1 MSIAPESQLKHQVAD
16 RLVAMGS
23 ICEENGQLE
32 EAVSL
37 YRQAL
42 SLESERPELRYH
54 LGLLHYKLG
63 NLAVAISQYRR
74 AIAHNLNL
82 PKIHYNLGVALQDY
96 GEVDAAI
103 RSYKQAIA
111 DDPLDVDAYNNLGGV
126 LVQERRFEAAVKIFQ
141 TAIFQA
147 PKEWFLYLNLGQAF
161 LAAEQPQKA
170 IVPWRQLIALEP
182 DNAAGYYHLG
192 RGWQRLG
199 KHRLAA
205 EYFERALQLKPD
217 LKFARYHRSY
227 SLIELGRLEEA
238 IAHLQLEIMTD
249 NPWIEYYCNWA
260 KSLAGKDEWE
270 RSKKACANF
279 LEALQNRDDLTKSL
293 EYFAQIHL
301 HLGNVLVEYGEPRK
315 GESHYHKAL
324 LVHPD
329 SSAIYL
335 RLGYCLSQQG
345 RETAARLVY
354 QIAGRKCREL
364 ISETETKIE
373 LATSRIETR
382 NSPPASAC
390 DGLNCHPCLEAIL
403 KSFEPRHLGSQIYR
417 LNPNKKS
424 IQTFPKCEAKVFKN
438 GRIWVA
444 PQKNDW
450 MVCNAIAVWDD
461 GDRFVPELSRNYP
474 GQLPNCQNYAVHETL
489 KIGELPPPE
498 FVGGTV
504 AVLSGL
510 SGNVYF
516 HWMVD
521 ILPRFDILQNRGY
534 TVDSIDR
541 FLINSYRAPF
551 QKETLLALGIPLAKI
566 IESDRHPHIRAERL
580 IVPSFPDALG
590 WLSPQALAFH
600 RRQFVSTSCRG
611 NFQFPTRIY
620 ISRNQSSYRQ
630 VVNENEAIACLKKY
644 GFVAVTLETLSV
656 EQQAL
661 LFANAEAIVAPHGSG
676 LTNLMFCQP
685 GTTVVELVSPH
696 YIRHYYWVISQQLGL
711 RHYYIKGEEF
721 DCYPI
726 RQLMYPNPLTE
737 DVLISQTSLEK
748 MMNIAGINKPK
759 TMVSFTHSPI
769 RKFPVSQAL
778 SPSQFHNLD
787 EQSVPVKK
795 EDKSSIESPNFIPD
809 SPQKTLDPSPNSLL
823 VSTGDL
829 EIYLQGAEA
838 LYNQGQYEQVIQACQ
853 RAIALRPE
861 ARTYK
866 LLGNVR
872 QAQGRA
878 EEAKRWYAKAI
889 QLQPNFAEVFSNLGT
904 VYAQQKQWQEAIA
917 CYQKA
922 IALQPKL
929 GPAYRNLARAW
940 TQLGQMEEA
949 TECWYHAYS
958 LDAEQVS
965 AEDHLN
971 LATNLMEM
979 GLVTRAISSYCRA
992 IESDPN
998 SEDTYRHLGE
1008 AMKRQKDS
1016 GRDASDYQENLTLR
1030 ATGSMRHHPYKPMM
1044 RSANR
1049 RSLKTSNPPK
1059 NRGWGGVFQRLFA
1072 SFRGNSKLK
1081 SANPDLPLR
1090 QTPGVSQ
1097 SSPPLPSEPRR
1108 EGRYQQLSDIWIG
1121 DELENTAVT
1130 LQISEQLGVED
1141 YLQRA
1146 ELAAKLGNLPEAVAN
1161 CQQALEI
1168 KPDAAEAYKILG
1180 QIEQAQVHREAAQ
1193 GFYEKA
1199 IALGLEDGDI
1209 YLNLG
1214 SLYAHQKQW
1223 QKSIQ
1228 FYHKAL
1234 DFCPQ
1239 SALIYWN
1246 LAKVWRQ
1253 LSREEEVAG
1262 CLYEAYSLEP
1272 DKVKAT
1278 DHFALGN
1285 TLLKQGQITQA
1296 IACYQ
1301 RAIERDENLNQ
1312 ARQKLAEAE
1321 RLQKGNLVLYS
1332 VNLERNGKGNQPI
1345 RSEDMLAT
1353 APLKANET
1361 DRVKTYIDQAESHL
1375 KQKEFDRAVAACEE
1389 AVAIAPNE
1397 AQIYK
1402 IWGNALQASGDAVAA
1417 REKYERAIELNPDFA
1432 EVHVN
1437 LGSLYGREGRWDVAI
1452 EHYQRAIE
1460 LKPNLASAHRNL
1472 ARIWKRLGKVEAW
1485 AECWNRA
1492 RELEPG
1498 GGSVAEDIA
1507 LGNAWAKSGNLE
1519 AAIGCYGRAIQADP
1533 SRTEIYDNL
1542 GEMLLSRGRWQDAIA
1557 VYQKGIE
1564 NHPDRPEF
1572 YGKLGQAL
1580 AELQRWE
1587 DALLVYRKALKLN
1600 PDLAWICHD
1609 LADLLFEQGQTEEAI
1624 SHYQKVVELEP
1635 ENWEAYHSLGDA
1647 YQQREMLDEAV
1658 KAYER
1663 ASALA
1668 EKLRQQE
1675 SRPA

>member
-1 MSIAPESQLKHQVAD
+1 MSSYPESKVKFPVAD
-16 RLVAMGS
+16 RWAAMGS
-23 ICEENGQLE
+23 ICEKNGQFE

-42 SLESERPELRYH
+42 SRASDRPELRYH
-54 LGLLHYKLG
+54 LGWLYYKLG
-63 NLAVAISQYRR
+63 NLTEAIAQYRR
-74 AIAHNLNL
+74 AIAQNSNL
-82 PKIHYNLGVALQDY
+82 PKIHYNLGVALQDC
-96 GEVDAAI
+96 GEIDAAM
-103 RSYKQAIA
+103 RSYRKAIEV
-111 DDPLDVDAYNNLGGV
+111 DPLDVDAHNNLGGL
-126 LVQERRFEAAVKIFQ
+126 LVREQRLEEAVKILEI
-141 TAIFQA
+141 AISKFPGEA
-147 PKEWFLYLNLGQAF
+147 VLYLNLGQAF
-161 LAAEQPQKA
+161 LERQEAQKA
-170 IVPWRQLIALEP
+170 VFTWRRAIGIEP
-182 DNAAGYYHLG
+182 ENMAGYYHLG
-192 RGWQRLG
+192 RAWQHLG

-205 EYFERALQLKPD
+205 ECFERVLQLKPD
-217 LKFARYHRSY
+217 FQLARYHRSY
-227 SLIELGRLEEA
+227 SLIEMGRLREA
-238 IAHLQLEIMTD
+238 IAGLKAAIATD
-249 NPWIEYYCNWA
+249 NPWVEHYCNRA
-260 KSLAGKDEWE
+260 KMLTGKDELE
-270 RSKKACANF
+270 RSKQACADF
-279 LEALQNRDDLTKSL
+279 LTALKSREKLTKTL
-293 EYFAQIHL
+293 EFFAKIHL
-301 HLGNVLVEYGEPRK
+301 YMGDVMVEYGEPKK

-329 SSAIYL
+329 SSTIYL

-345 RETAARLVY
+345 RDNAARFVY
-354 QIAGRKCREL
+354 QIAGIKYREFVRS
-364 ISETETKIE
+364 SEAKIE
-373 LATSRIETR
+373 PATGRIEAPKSSST
-382 NSPPASAC
+382 PPC
-390 DGLNCHPCLEAIL
+390 DGLNCRPCLEGIL
-403 KSFEPRHLGSQIYR
+403 KSFEPRHLGAQIYR
-417 LNPNKKS
+417 LNPRAKP
-424 IQTFPKCEAKVFKN
+424 IQTSPKCEAKVFKN
-438 GRIWVA
+438 GRIWVV

-450 MVCNAIAVWDD
+450 MVCNAIAVWD
-461 GDRFVPELSRNYP
+461 GGNRFVPELSRNYP
-474 GQLPNCQNYAVHETL
+474 GQLPNCQNSNPHKNLRIE
-489 KIGELPPPE
+489 ELPQPE
-498 FVGGTV
+498 FVAGTV

-521 ILPRFDILQNRGY
+521 ILPRFDILRRRGY
-534 TVDSIDR
+534 TVRSIDR
-541 FLINSYRAPF
+541 FLINSYQAPF
-551 QKETLLALGIPLAKI
+551 QKETLLKLGIPLEKI

-580 IVPSFPDALG
+580 LVPSFPDALG
-590 WLSPQALAFH
+590 WPSPQALAFH
-600 RRQFVSTSCRG
+600 RRQFLSTSCRG

-644 GFVAVTLETLSV
+644 GFVPVALEALSV
-656 EQQAL
+656 ERQAF

-676 LTNLMFCQP
+676 LTNLMFCRP
-685 GTTVVELVSPH
+685 GTTVIELVSPH

-711 RHYYIKGEEF
+711 HHYYIKGEAF

-726 RQLMYPNPLTE
+726 RQLMYPNPLME
-737 DVLISQTSLEK
+737 DVLISIKSLEK
-748 MMNIAGINKPK
+748 MMNIAGIQKN
-759 TMVSFTHSPI
+759 TMVSFTQLPTNRPAPATGTSRSPSRDGNESTATIETGSDRPIPTFDPPSHSPP
-769 RKFPVSQAL
+769 KNVAPPAGG
-778 SPSQFHNLD
+778 
-787 EQSVPVKK
+787 
-795 EDKSSIESPNFIPD
+795 
-809 SPQKTLDPSPNSLL
+809 LL
-823 VSTGDL
+823 VSSEDL
-829 EIYLQGAEA
+829 EVYFRGAET
-838 LYNQGQYEQVIQACQ
+838 LYHQGQYEQVVQACQ
-853 RAIALRPE
+853 RAIAIRQD

-866 LLGNVR
+866 LLGNAR
-872 QAQGRA
+872 QAQGQV

-889 QLQPNFAEVFSNLGT
+889 QLQPDFADVFSNLGT
-904 VYAQQKQWQEAIA
+904 IYAHQKQWQEAIA

-929 GPAYRNLARAW
+929 GAAYRNLARAW

-958 LDAEQVS
+958 LDGEQVS
-965 AEDHLN
+965 ADDHLD

-998 SEDTYRHLGE
+998 SDEAYHHLGE
-1008 AMKRQKDS
+1008 AMKRQQYS

-1030 ATGSMRHHPYKPMM
+1030 AIGAVRNRPSKPRM

-1049 RSLKTSNPPK
+1049 HHLKTSKSQN
-1059 NRGWGGVFQRLFA
+1059 NRGFFGIFNRIFSGFGGD
-1072 SFRGNSKLK
+1072 SDLK
-1081 SANPDLPLR
+1081 SAAPEVPIQ
-1090 QTPGVSQ
+1090 QTSATV
-1097 SSPPLPSEPRR
+1097 PPPQPQPED
-1108 EGRYQQLSDIWIG
+1108 RYQQLSDIWIG
-1121 DELENTAVT
+1121 EEAENTAVT

-1146 ELAAKLGNLPEAVAN
+1146 ELAAKLGNLPEAAAD
-1161 CQQALEI
+1161 CRRALELQ
-1168 KPDAAEAYKILG
+1168 PDIAEAYKILG
-1180 QIEQAQVHREAAQ
+1180 QIEQAQVHRAVAQ
-1193 GFYEKA
+1193 SYYEKA
-1199 IALGLEDGDI
+1199 IALGLEDGEV

-1214 SLYAHQKQW
+1214 SLYAYQKQW
-1223 QKSIQ
+1223 HQSIQ

-1234 DFCPQ
+1234 DFHPK

-1253 LSREEEVAG
+1253 LNREEEVAG

-1278 DHFALGN
+1278 EHFVLGN
-1285 TLLKQGQITQA
+1285 ALLKQGQITQA
-1296 IACYQ
+1296 IACYH

-1321 RLQKGNLVLYS
+1321 RRQKGNLVLYP

-1402 IWGNALQASGDAVAA
+1402 IWGNALQGSGDAVAA

-1452 EHYQRAIE
+1452 KHYQRAIE

-1564 NHPDRPEF
+1564 NHPGQPEF

-1580 AELQRWE
+1580 AELQRWD
-1587 DALLVYRKALKLN
+1587 DALLVYRKAVKLN
-1600 PDLAWICHD
+1600 PDLAWVHHD
-1609 LADLLFEQGQTEEAI
+1609 LADLVFEQGQTEEAI

-1635 ENWEAYHSLGDA
+1635 ENWEAHHSLGDA

-1668 EKLRQQE
+1668 EKHRQQE